1 MKALERRI
9 QAAEEALAEQGRS
22 ITMEEAIARAEFLKY
37 GRHISTPPRL
47 QAEEHPDEV
56 SGFEAVILRIERE
69 KAAKAGQ
76 G

>member
-22 ITMEEAIARAEFLKY
+22 ITMEEAIYRSLGIEA
-37 GRHISTPPRL
+37 PPRPTDL
-47 QAEEHPDEV
+47 PDEV
-56 SGFEAVILRIERE
+56 SGLEAVILRIERE
-69 KAAKAGQ
+69 KAERERQ